1 MSRLPRC
8 RCSFSQLERP
18 NNNLPGRLRL
28 AASFRMSRGWLPWT
42 RQVGRSRA
50 HWLGDQW
57 RGWLD
62 ATEHAWWRRGI
73 LASLRTDHRT
83 SGAGRE
89 ERLVAS
95 IEKLSEELHRKYS
108 RPPMA
113 WLRRGSSIDDD
124 DGASSSTSAANPRAS
139 CTPTSADLSHVRHA
153 CRTLASYRVL
163 SPYVTDREKLLRS
176 LRDRNGDESTA
187 RKLLRA
193 GVSFSLHLSKDPAQT
208 ASRMLRAMA
217 YDHGDVGWGWEEGSE
232 CEGDVVAELRTS
244 RCLYVSLF
252 SKENAQDLATA
263 TCCAVD
269 GVPWFPADAHATFGV
284 RVSRLSALSEGDRA

>member
-1 MSRLPRC
+1 MP
-8 RCSFSQLERP
+8 
-18 NNNLPGRLRL
+18 
-28 AASFRMSRGWLPWT
+28 RGWLPWT

-62 ATEHAWWRRGI
+62 ATEHAWWKRGI

-89 ERLVAS
+89 ERLVAD
-95 IEKLSEELHRKYS
+95 IEKQCEELCRKYTT
-108 RPPMA
+108 PPLA
-113 WLRRGSSIDDD
+113 WLHASSPRDDD
-124 DGASSSTSAANPRAS
+124 DGASSRSAGHSRARTLS
-139 CTPTSADLSHVRHA
+139 SADLSHVRHA

-163 SPYVTDREKLLRS
+163 RPFVPDREKLLQS
-176 LRDRNGDESTA
+176 LRDRNGDETTA

-193 GVSFSLHLSKDPAQT
+193 GVSSSLYLSRAPARA

-217 YDHGDVGWGWEEGSE
+217 YDHGDVGWGWEETSDG
-232 CEGDVVAELRTS
+232 GDGDAADGVREVRELRTT

-252 SKENAQDLATA
+252 AAERAPDLATA
-263 TCCAVD
+263 TCCSVD
-269 GVPWFPADAHATFGV
+269 GVPWFPATTHATFGV
-284 RVSRLSALSEGDRA
+284 RVSRPCALSEGERACVLRVERGGSP

>member
-1 MSRLPRC
+1 
-8 RCSFSQLERP
+8 
-18 NNNLPGRLRL
+18 
-28 AASFRMSRGWLPWT
+28 
-42 RQVGRSRA
+42 
-50 HWLGDQW
+50 
-57 RGWLD
+57 
-62 ATEHAWWRRGI
+62 
-73 LASLRTDHRT
+73 LRTDHRT

-89 ERLVAS
+89 ERLVAD
-95 IEKLSEELHRKYS
+95 IEMLSEELQRKYS

-124 DGASSSTSAANPRAS
+124 DGASSSTSAANPHAS
-139 CTPTSADLSHVRHA
+139 CSPTSADLTHVRHA

-217 YDHGDVGWGWEEGSE
+217 YDHGDVGWGWEEANDPVES
-232 CEGDVVAELRTS
+232 GDEDGDRPERVTELRTS
-244 RCLYVSLF
+244 RCLYVALF
-252 SKENAQDLATA
+252 SAERFPDLATA

-269 GVPWFPADAHATFGV
+269 GVPWFPATTLETHGV
-284 RVSRLSALSEGDRA
+284 RVSRPSALSEGGHACVLRVERGRR